1 MDDRTQRYVN
11 NLSKM
16 IQKET
21 ISHVDDNDKTKFR
34 EFHQLLKELFPN
46 LFKVVEF
53 EEFDGSILLIWRGK
67 NKDAMPILLM
77 NHHDVVETQGEWK
90 YPAFSGQV
98 AEGKLWGRGTLD
110 TKGGLWGMLQA
121 ADELAAEGFVPNVDV
136 YFESACTE
144 ETSGDGA
151 EAISNELYSRGIKF
165 SMVLD
170 EGGMIMYEPIGG
182 AKGTFAMVGMGEKGC
197 AELQFI
203 ARSNGGHASTPEKD
217 TPLVRLGKFMAE
229 VDSSNLFDI
238 EISPVICE
246 MFKRLAPSVSGPI
259 GKIFARPE
267 AFTPIL
273 KRVMPKTS
281 ATANAL
287 LQSTIVFTMAQGSES
302 RNVIPAEASVVGNMR
317 VSHHQGYASS
327 LDAVMKIAE
336 KYGLET
342 VELTPAIDSPLA
354 DYNGEGFKLI
364 ESAVIHAFEDVVT
377 VPYIMT
383 GASDSRFM
391 AKVSD
396 NCFHFV
402 PFKIDEQQLE
412 SIHGI
417 NENVDVSTLIP
428 AVDFYRYVISEAR

>member
-1 MDDRTQRYVN
+1 MDERTQRYVN

-21 ISHVDDNDKTKFR
+21 ISYVGQEDKTKFR
-34 EFHQLLKELFPN
+34 EFHQLLRELFPN

-77 NHHDVVETQGEWK
+77 NHHDVVESQGEWK
-90 YPAFSGQV
+90 YSPFAGEV

-121 ADELAAEGFVPNVDV
+121 ADELAAEGFVPEVDV

-144 ETSGDGA
+144 ETDGA
-151 EAISNELYSRGIKF
+151 GADAISQELLKREISF
-165 SMVLD
+165 SFVLD

-197 AELQFI
+197 AEIQFI
-203 ARSNGGHASTPEKD
+203 ARSNGGHASTPEKNS
-217 TPLVRLGKFMAE
+217 PLVRLGKFMAE
-229 VDSSNLFDI
+229 VDSSNIFDV
-238 EISPVICE
+238 EVSPVICE
-246 MFKRLAPSVSGPI
+246 MLKRLAPTVDGFL
-259 GKIFARPE
+259 GKVFAKPE
-267 AFTPIL
+267 AFTPVL
-273 KRVMPKTS
+273 KAVMPKTS

-287 LQSTIVFTMAQGSES
+287 LQSTIVFTMAQGSEA
-302 RNVIPAEASVVGNMR
+302 RNVIPAEASVIGNMR

-327 LDAVMKIAE
+327 LAAVKKIAD
-336 KYGLET
+336 KYDLEMI
-342 VELTPAIDSPLA
+342 ELMPAIDSPLA
-354 DYNGEGFKLI
+354 DYNGAGFKLI
-364 ESAVIHAFEDVVT
+364 EKAVKHSYKDVVT

-391 AKVSD
+391 ARVSD

-402 PFKIDEQQLE
+402 PFVIDEQQLE

-417 NENVDVSTLIP
+417 NENVDVSTLAP
-428 AVDFYRYVISEAR
+428 AVDFYKYIITEAR